1 MVNIDKEIYK
11 NNSIEAIVDGIG
23 KLWLNEKYVE
33 EKIGHKNLPF
43 ITNRYDQVY
52 KKRRYE
58 LVDKPKKQQNRTF
71 LRSDLAL
78 KVIMNYRT
86 NESCNLKRKLGFRL
100 HDVINTKE

>member
-1 MVNIDKEIYK
+1 MVNIDKETYK

-23 KLWLNEKYVE
+23 KLWLNGKYVE

-58 LVDKPKKQQNRTF
+58 ISR
-71 LRSDLAL
+71 
-78 KVIMNYRT
+78 
-86 NESCNLKRKLGFRL
+86 
-100 HDVINTKE
+100 